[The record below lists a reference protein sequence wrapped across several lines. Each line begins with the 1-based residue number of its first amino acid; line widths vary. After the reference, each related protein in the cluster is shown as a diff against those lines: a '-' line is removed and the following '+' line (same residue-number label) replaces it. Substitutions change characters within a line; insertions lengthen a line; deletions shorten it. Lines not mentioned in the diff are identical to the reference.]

1 MMQMVLALRTV
12 ANETTKLAFALGSIL
27 IPLFLA
33 TLAID
38 HVRGNAS
45 VPVFSVV
52 SMFKSVWF

>member
-1 MMQMVLALRTV
+1 MEMVLALRTV
-12 ANETTKLAFALGSIL
+12 ASETTKLAFVLGAIL

-38 HVRGNAS
+38 HIRGNSS

-52 SMFKSVWF
+52 SMFKGVWF